1 MVIDAAA
8 GPFAVVQIAGM
19 IARRI
24 VCFTHEGERLSAG
37 DRFGLIR
44 FGSRVDVYM
53 PEGARILVGLH
64 SRAVAGETVIAEI
77 GRDEGLRQFR
87 LS

>member
-1 MVIDAAA
+1 
-8 GPFAVVQIAGM
+8 
-19 IARRI
+19 
-24 VCFTHEGERLSAG
+24 
-37 DRFGLIR
+37 
-44 FGSRVDVYM
+44 M
-53 PEGARILVGLH
+53 PEGARILVGLR